1 MVGTYFFTAQLL
13 ARCNEN
19 DSGLTRLVL
28 EWYER
33 KMTPVDENG
42 YLHIDHDADAFG
54 SWLRL
59 RLLAHGAPA
68 QLGSRKTLSVA

>member
-1 MVGTYFFTAQLL
+1 MVKKLKVVKMVSQFVTIV
-13 ARCNEN
+13 
-19 DSGLTRLVL
+19 TRLGA
-28 EWYER
+28 
-33 KMTPVDENG
+33 ENG